1 MINSTSELC
10 VIFLEGAEMVKI
22 RLTRIGGKKKP
33 FFRIVATDSR
43 AKRDG
48 RFIEILG
55 TYDPIQN
62 PPAVKLN
69 MEKIKYWLSVG
80 AQPTNTVKVL
90 LKNNM
95 PSD

>member
-1 MINSTSELC
+1 
-10 VIFLEGAEMVKI
+10 MVKL
-22 RLTRIGGKKKP
+22 RLTRIGGKKRP

-55 TYDPIQN
+55 TYDPLKEPSDIHLK
-62 PPAVKLN
+62 P
-69 MEKIKYWLSVG
+69 ERIKYWLSVG
-80 AQPTNTVKVL
+80 AQPSNTVQVL

-95 PSD
+95 PDDE